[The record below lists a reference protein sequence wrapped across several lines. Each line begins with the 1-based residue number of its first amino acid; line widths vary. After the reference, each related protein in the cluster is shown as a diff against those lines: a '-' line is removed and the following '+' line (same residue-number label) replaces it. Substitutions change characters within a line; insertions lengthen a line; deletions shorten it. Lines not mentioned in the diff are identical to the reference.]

1 MLGGVRSHPELPA
14 RENVPDND
22 ACQIPPYCE
31 PAYHMT
37 YLLLP
42 SLSARQQLIDHLKS
56 RGILSVFHYL
66 PLHLSDMGRKFG
78 GFQGQC
84 PVTESVSDRLLRL
97 PFYNDLTESEQNE
110 VIETVCSFQFNV
122 GAGT

>member
-1 MLGGVRSHPELPA
+1 
-14 RENVPDND
+14 
-22 ACQIPPYCE
+22 
-31 PAYHMT
+31 MT